1 MRRRVLLTVPAFL
14 VLAVACQRPQV
25 SARSIR
31 VGKSAGDSLTAR
43 DPARGGRGPYHVWAL
58 QGKKGQRLV
67 IDVTSTAFD
76 PLVALRDADGF
87 LIGRDDDGG
96 GGLAARL
103 RVILPRSGTY
113 RLVATS
119 INASA
124 RGWYTVA
131 VSEWATPDAPAPG
144 RASALAVGDT
154 KTGLLEPGDEQ
165 AGDGPFQDRWTFE
178 ARAGQRFHVEMS
190 STDLDSYLTILGP
203 DGATVTMNDDAGSGR
218 DASLSFNATAAGRYV
233 ALASSYGDQPGFG
246 AYRVTLAEAP
256 PAGGSTA
263 AASLTDGATVEGRL
277 EEGDSTTQRGFTDF
291 VSYTPARSG
300 SVTFDLRSTA
310 FDAILTLEDEG
321 GAQIAQDDD
330 GGGERNSRIVVDVVA
345 GRRYVLRVGAFGSS
359 QQTGAYTLGVRSNAT
374 PL

>member
-1 MRRRVLLTVPAFL
+1 MN
-14 VLAVACQRPQV
+14 
-25 SARSIR
+25 
-31 VGKSAGDSLTAR
+31 
-43 DPARGGRGPYHVWAL
+43 
-58 QGKKGQRLV
+58 
-67 IDVTSTAFD
+67 STAFD

-119 INASA
+119 ISGSA

-144 RASALAVGDT
+144 SAAPVGVGDT

-203 DGATVTMNDDAGSGR
+203 DGATVATNDDAGTGR
-218 DASLSFNATAAGRYV
+218 DAALSFNATAAGRYV

-256 PAGGSTA
+256 PAQGSA
-263 AASLTDGATVEGRL
+263 AAVPIEDGATVAGRL
-277 EEGDSTTQRGFTDF
+277 EEGDSTTDRGFTDI
-291 VSYTPARSG
+291 VIYSPSRSG
-300 SVTFDLRSTA
+300 PVTFDLRSTD
-310 FDAILTLEDEG
+310 FDAILTLEDDA
-321 GAQIAQDDD
+321 GARLAQDDD
-330 GGGERNSRIVVDVVA
+330 GGGERNSRIAVDVVA
-345 GRRYVLRVGAFGSS
+345 GRRYVLRVGTFGSS
-359 QQTGAYTLGVRSNAT
+359 QRTGAYTLSVRANAT

>member
-1 MRRRVLLTVPAFL
+1 MRRRVLLVIPAL
-14 VLAVACQRPQV
+14 LLLASACQRPEL
-25 SARSIR
+25 SSRSIK
-31 VGKSAGDSLTAR
+31 VGKSAGDSLTER
-43 DPARGGRGPYHVWAL
+43 DPARGGRGPYHVWTL
-58 QGKKGQRLV
+58 QGKKGQRVV
-67 IDVTSTAFD
+67 IDMTSSAFD

-103 RVILPRSGTY
+103 RVILPRSGRY

-119 INASA
+119 INGSA

-144 RASALAVGDT
+144 RAAALVVGDT

-165 AGDGPFQDRWTFE
+165 AGDGPFQDRWTFD
-178 ARAGQRFHVEMS
+178 ARAGQRFHVEMA
-190 STDLDSYLTILGP
+190 STDLDGYLTILGP
-203 DGATVTMNDDAGSGR
+203 DGATVAANDDAGTGR
-218 DASLSFNATAAGRYV
+218 DAAVTFNAAAAGRYV

-256 PAGGSTA
+256 PAHGSTA
-263 AASLTDGATVEGRL
+263 AASLADGATVEGRL
-277 EEGDSTTQRGFTDF
+277 EEGDSTTDRGFTDF
-291 VSYTPARSG
+291 LTYNPSRSG

-310 FDAILTLEDEG
+310 FDAILTLEDDAG
-321 GAQIAQDDD
+321 VQVAQDDD

-345 GRRYVLRVGAFGSS
+345 GRRYLLRVGAFGSS
-359 QQTGAYTLGVRSNAT
+359 QRTGAYTLSVRANAT